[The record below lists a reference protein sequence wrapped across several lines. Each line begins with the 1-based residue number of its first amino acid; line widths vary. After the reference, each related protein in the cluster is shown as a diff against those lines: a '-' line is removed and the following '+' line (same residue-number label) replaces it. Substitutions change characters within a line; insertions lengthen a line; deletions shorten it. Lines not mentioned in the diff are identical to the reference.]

1 MRKNWSRNLPKIKRM
16 LPDIRP
22 ISSSAKIIYFRERN
36 FNMEKKEIIRRNPL
50 KLMGYP
56 SEDVLSEGGFGALM
70 ARAGVGKTAF
80 LVQIAIDKLLRDR
93 NVLHISID
101 EPVEKVCLWYEQVFR
116 NIADCNNV
124 KQLDPFWE
132 DILPKR
138 FIMTFKVD
146 GFSVPKLEERITDLS
161 EQGIFFPQMILIDG
175 LPFEEMG
182 RKTFVDLKAA
192 AKNLGVAIWFT
203 VKTHRHE
210 APVANGMPIPLSN
223 IEDLFEVIIELQPD
237 GKEIYVKAVKGGPS
251 ESEVMDLALDPSTM
265 MIRDASGGLAA
276 ESDRKAH

>member
-1 MRKNWSRNLPKIKRM
+1 
-16 LPDIRP
+16 
-22 ISSSAKIIYFRERN
+22 
-36 FNMEKKEIIRRNPL
+36 MEKKEIIRRNPL
-50 KLMGYP
+50 KMMGYP

-80 LVQIAIDKLLRDR
+80 LVQIAIDKLLRDK

-116 NIADCNNV
+116 NIADRNHI

-132 DILPKR
+132 VILPKR

-161 EQGIFFPQMILIDG
+161 EQGIFLPQMILIDG

-182 RKTFVDLKAA
+182 RQTFVDLKAV

-203 VKTHRHE
+203 VKTHRRE
-210 APVANGMPIPLSN
+210 TAQTGAMPLPLSN
-223 IEDLFEVIIELQPD
+223 IDDLFDVAIELQPD
-237 GKEIYVKAVKGGPS
+237 GKEIYVKAVKGGPP
-251 ESEVMDLALDPSTM
+251 ESAVVTLALDPSTM
-265 MIRDASGGLAA
+265 MLKDTGDELAPAS
-276 ESDRKAH
+276 ESDRKVQ